1 MVSQQEGRGEPW
13 VPSSPPQP
21 LHEGWKVAGESP
33 SKQGGEIRIELALRQ
48 RRRVGPGEKTPRE
61 EEWRNCLE
69 EASGP
74 PHQGRQGPRGSRGR
88 FCNLVPAPPSEPRLC
103 ARPEAGAGHAHR
115 LIWGRTRG
123 KPRPQSARIGSARR
137 RASPSHRPSL
147 LPGPEPPVRRV
158 GTALALSAA
167 RSAAR
172 QSGRRALGSGP
183 TTQQQRS
190 PDDTRGA
197 RARLPGHGTRSQPAR
212 VQPRSG
218 GGEESG
224 PVGDAV
230 AVKRAGLEWVDAAG
244 PRASR
249 REVGTRPPPRRKR
262 SGGGMR
268 GGRGSSVGR
277 DASSGACHVAYRP
290 REATVGDRP
299 AGGLRRAGLHRLD
312 AARRPSTRCAW
323 GALHPRRAAG
333 PRSGRIWIPLAHA
346 ARAVRAARRDHARRP
361 LHLVSVHLSCGF

>member
-1 MVSQQEGRGEPW
+1 MGGR
-13 VPSSPPQP
+13 
-21 LHEGWKVAGESP
+21 
-33 SKQGGEIRIELALRQ
+33 I
-48 RRRVGPGEKTPRE
+48 
-61 EEWRNCLE
+61 
-69 EASGP
+69 
-74 PHQGRQGPRGSRGR
+74 
-88 FCNLVPAPPSEPRLC
+88 
-103 ARPEAGAGHAHR
+103 PE
-115 LIWGRTRG
+115 

-137 RASPSHRPSL
+137 PASPSHRPSL

-158 GTALALSAA
+158 GTALALSAT

-224 PVGDAV
+224 PVGNAV

-290 REATVGDRP
+290 GGGDSGRP
-299 AGGLRRAGLHRLD
+299 AGRRAEASRFAQVRRGAQAVQSLRVGGSPPAPVCGAPFRPHLD
-312 AARRPSTRCAW
+312 P
-323 GALHPRRAAG
+323 AG
-333 PRSGRIWIPLAHA
+333 PRRPGGQGRS
-346 ARAVRAARRDHARRP
+346 ARPRLSPPPPWQRPPELWFLEIATGFFVTGEGGWGGTAKLETPRRP
-361 LHLVSVHLSCGF
+361 GSWNKVRT